1 VLLLGSCI
9 SARTVRAKPDI
20 IILLGEQDTQWAAYE
35 IARMLCY
42 QRYGV
47 LCWKSARA
55 LDKCVIA
62 FIISY
67 LSMERPMD
75 QQQVMRITK
84 ALADPTR
91 FRILQVIA
99 AAGESCCSELA
110 TRFPVTQATCSQHL
124 KVLTDAGLL
133 TMRREG
139 QFNYYR
145 FVRDTLE
152 TYRSTLGT
160 SFEGVPSLA

>member
-1 VLLLGSCI
+1 
-9 SARTVRAKPDI
+9 
-20 IILLGEQDTQWAAYE
+20 
-35 IARMLCY
+35 
-42 QRYGV
+42 
-47 LCWKSARA
+47 
-55 LDKCVIA
+55 
-62 FIISY
+62 
-67 LSMERPMD
+67 MD
-75 QQQVMRITK
+75 QQQMMRITK

-91 FRILQVIA
+91 FRILQAIA

-139 QFNYYR
+139 QFNYYC

-152 TYRSTLGT
+152 TYCSTLGT
-160 SFEGVPSLA
+160 SFEGVTSLS

>member
-1 VLLLGSCI
+1 
-9 SARTVRAKPDI
+9 
-20 IILLGEQDTQWAAYE
+20 
-35 IARMLCY
+35 
-42 QRYGV
+42 
-47 LCWKSARA
+47 
-55 LDKCVIA
+55 
-62 FIISY
+62 
-67 LSMERPMD
+67 MD

-91 FRILQVIA
+91 FRILQAIA

-152 TYRSTLGT
+152 VYRSTLGT
-160 SFEGVPSLA
+160 SFEGVESLA

>member
-1 VLLLGSCI
+1 
-9 SARTVRAKPDI
+9 
-20 IILLGEQDTQWAAYE
+20 
-35 IARMLCY
+35 
-42 QRYGV
+42 
-47 LCWKSARA
+47 
-55 LDKCVIA
+55 
-62 FIISY
+62 
-67 LSMERPMD
+67 MEEVMD

-91 FRILQVIA
+91 FRILQAIA
-99 AAGESCCSELA
+99 GARESCCSELA

-145 FVRDTLE
+145 FMPDTLE
-152 TYRSTLGT
+152 AYRGALCA
-160 SFEGVPSLA
+160 SFEGASSLS